1 MKAGTSKMLTVP
13 LTSAHFAVF
22 SINTCFQRQK
32 QIKLVFFSY
41 VFNLAPEPTPFTPRD
56 MYIFYTRIFPS
67 QPGLVYIRSQV

>member
-32 QIKLVFFSY
+32 QIKLVFF
-41 VFNLAPEPTPFTPRD
+41 L
-56 MYIFYTRIFPS
+56 MYLTLPLNPPPSPQEICISFIQEFFPHS
-67 QPGLVYIRSQV
+67 LV